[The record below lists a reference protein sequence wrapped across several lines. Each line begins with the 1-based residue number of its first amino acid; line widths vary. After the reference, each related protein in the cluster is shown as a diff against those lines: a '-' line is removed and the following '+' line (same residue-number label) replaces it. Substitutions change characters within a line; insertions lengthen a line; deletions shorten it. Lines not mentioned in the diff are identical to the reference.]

1 MADFLTTYQAFIA
14 LGVLA
19 VMFVGF
25 VTEFLP
31 ASAIAVCGAVSFLVL
46 GYIGFDE
53 LLTVFS
59 NDAPV
64 TIAAMFVISG
74 ALVRT
79 GTLAAATSWLV
90 QHGQSRPRL
99 VIVAVM
105 FGALAASA
113 FVNNTPVVLVLIPI
127 VARLAQSVGMSS
139 TRLLIPLSYAAILG
153 GTCTLIG
160 TSTNLLVAGIAQNA
174 GLESFTIFEITPVGV
189 VVALAGSL
197 MLLLLGP
204 ILLPHRHTASDM
216 LEDVD
221 DEPFLTEAKV
231 LPESAHVGKK
241 AGALNF
247 LKPDGVTLLAV
258 KRGTATQRRDLD
270 DFEIA
275 AGDRLVLSARES
287 EILAMEER
295 EGLAVG
301 QSAAARGE
309 EERIV
314 AKAFVAP
321 SRKGMRQ
328 RLAEQSDIR
337 RSGIR
342 VLGVSRHRHS
352 PGPDLDAVMLRPAD
366 RLLVEGPVEAVAR
379 LGDDHDLINIAETR
393 ARPFRRSKAPIALGA
408 LALVVVLAALDVMP
422 IGALAMMG
430 IAAILLTR
438 CIDAQE
444 AWASINWDLLI
455 LIFAMLAIGVGL
467 DKTGAIELI
476 VRGAVPI
483 LEYAPYIV
491 VLVGLYAL
499 TSFLTEIV
507 TNNAVAI
514 VLTPIAIN
522 LAEAM
527 QLDPRPL
534 VVAIMFGAS
543 ASFATPI
550 GYQTNTLVYGA
561 ADYRFS
567 DFLKIGIPMNIIVGI
582 ASCAAIAFFMPA

>member
-1 MADFLTTYQAFIA
+1 
-14 LGVLA
+14 
-19 VMFVGF
+19 
-25 VTEFLP
+25 
-31 ASAIAVCGAVSFLVL
+31 
-46 GYIGFDE
+46 
-53 LLTVFS
+53 
-59 NDAPV
+59 
-64 TIAAMFVISG
+64 
-74 ALVRT
+74 
-79 GTLAAATSWLV
+79 
-90 QHGQSRPRL
+90 
-99 VIVAVM
+99 
-105 FGALAASA
+105 
-113 FVNNTPVVLVLIPI
+113 
-127 VARLAQSVGMSS
+127 
-139 TRLLIPLSYAAILG
+139 
-153 GTCTLIG
+153 
-160 TSTNLLVAGIAQNA
+160 
-174 GLESFTIFEITPVGV
+174 
-189 VVALAGSL
+189 
-197 MLLLLGP
+197 
-204 ILLPHRHTASDM
+204 
-216 LEDVD
+216 
-221 DEPFLTEAKV
+221 
-231 LPESAHVGKK
+231 
-241 AGALNF
+241 
-247 LKPDGVTLLAV
+247 
-258 KRGTATQRRDLD
+258 
-270 DFEIA
+270 
-275 AGDRLVLSARES
+275 
-287 EILAMEER
+287 MEER

-301 QSAAARGE
+301 QSAAERGE

-393 ARPFRRSKAPIALGA
+393 ARSFRRAKAPIALGA

-444 AWASINWDLLI
+444 AWASINGDLLI

>member
-1 MADFLTTYQAFIA
+1 
-14 LGVLA
+14 
-19 VMFVGF
+19 
-25 VTEFLP
+25 
-31 ASAIAVCGAVSFLVL
+31 
-46 GYIGFDE
+46 
-53 LLTVFS
+53 
-59 NDAPV
+59 
-64 TIAAMFVISG
+64 
-74 ALVRT
+74 
-79 GTLAAATSWLV
+79 
-90 QHGQSRPRL
+90 
-99 VIVAVM
+99 
-105 FGALAASA
+105 
-113 FVNNTPVVLVLIPI
+113 
-127 VARLAQSVGMSS
+127 
-139 TRLLIPLSYAAILG
+139 
-153 GTCTLIG
+153 
-160 TSTNLLVAGIAQNA
+160 
-174 GLESFTIFEITPVGV
+174 
-189 VVALAGSL
+189 
-197 MLLLLGP
+197 
-204 ILLPHRHTASDM
+204 
-216 LEDVD
+216 VD

-241 AGALNF
+241 ARALDF

-258 KRGTATQRRDLD
+258 KRGTTTQRRELE

-301 QSAAARGE
+301 QSAVERGE

-366 RLLVEGPVEAVAR
+366 RLLVEGPVDAVAR
-379 LGDDHDLINIAETR
+379 LGDDLDLINIAETR

-408 LALVVVLAALDVMP
+408 LALVVILAALDVMP
-422 IGALAMMG
+422 IGALAMIG

-444 AWASINWDLLI
+444 AWSSINWDLLI

-467 DKTGAIELI
+467 EKTGAIEMI
-476 VRGAVPI
+476 GRAAAPA
-483 LEYAPYIV
+483 LEYAPYVV
-491 VLVGLYAL
+491 VLIGIYAL

-522 LAEAM
+522 LAQAM

-567 DFLKIGIPMNIIVGI
+567 DFLKIGIPMNLVVG
-582 ASCAAIAFFMPA
+582 AAACAAIALFMPA

>member
-1 MADFLTTYQAFIA
+1 
-14 LGVLA
+14 
-19 VMFVGF
+19 
-25 VTEFLP
+25 
-31 ASAIAVCGAVSFLVL
+31 
-46 GYIGFDE
+46 
-53 LLTVFS
+53 
-59 NDAPV
+59 
-64 TIAAMFVISG
+64 
-74 ALVRT
+74 
-79 GTLAAATSWLV
+79 
-90 QHGQSRPRL
+90 
-99 VIVAVM
+99 
-105 FGALAASA
+105 
-113 FVNNTPVVLVLIPI
+113 
-127 VARLAQSVGMSS
+127 
-139 TRLLIPLSYAAILG
+139 
-153 GTCTLIG
+153 
-160 TSTNLLVAGIAQNA
+160 
-174 GLESFTIFEITPVGV
+174 
-189 VVALAGSL
+189 

-204 ILLPHRHTASDM
+204 ILLPHRHAASDM

-231 LPESAHVGKK
+231 LPESSHIGKK
-241 AGALNF
+241 AGALDF

-258 KRGTATQRRDLD
+258 KRGTATQRRELE

-301 QSAAARGE
+301 QSAAERGE

-379 LGDDHDLINIAETR
+379 LGDDLDLINISETR

-408 LALVVVLAALDVMP
+408 LALVVVLAALDLMP
-422 IGALAMMG
+422 IGALAMIG

-444 AWASINWDLLI
+444 AWASINGDLLI

-467 DKTGAIELI
+467 EKTGAIEMI
-476 VRGAVPI
+476 GRAAAPV

-491 VLVGLYAL
+491 VLVGIYAL

-567 DFLKIGIPMNIIVGI
+567 DFLKIGIPMNIVVGA
-582 ASCAAIAFFMPA
+582 ASCAAIALFMPV